1 MPAKAVGQAAQM
13 LNVPTP
19 SRASPLPQGISSW
32 IGIRASPQ
40 NTVGAWLA
48 RDSGGSG
55 NMDFEW
61 TGVFASRLAPTGIGG
76 VHSNRA
82 HHKITVGA
90 CLQAIAVG
98 QATWILNGL
107 ASSRAGSLPQGSGGG
122 SRYPVHPVP
131 KWERGLPAKAVGQA
145 AQMLNGPTP
154 SRASSLP
161 QGISAWIGICASPQ
175 NTAGAWLARE
185 SGGSGDRDVER
196 AAAFASKP
204 APTGS
209 GGVHSNRAHHKITV
223 GACLQAIAVGQAAQM
238 LNVPTPS
245 RASPLPQVPRRP
257 GVYSVIFEK
266 LR

>member
-1 MPAKAVGQAAQM
+1 VVDQAIPQGDE
-13 LNVPTP
+13 
-19 SRASPLPQGISSW
+19 SPLFCGRDLGSGS
-32 IGIRASPQ
+32 GCCEGGSADAFASKPAP
-40 NTVGAWLA
+40 TRDLGM
-48 RDSGGSG
+48 DSGY
-55 NMDFEW
+55 
-61 TGVFASRLAPTGIGG
+61 VP
-76 VHSNRA
+76 
-82 HHKITVGA
+82 HHKT
-90 CLQAIAVG
+90 L
-98 QATWILNGL
+98 
-107 ASSRAGSLPQGSGGG
+107 
-122 SRYPVHPVP
+122 
-131 KWERGLPAKAVGQA
+131 WERGLPAKAVGQA
-145 AQMLNGPTP
+145 AQMLNVPAP
-154 SRASSLP
+154 SRASPLP
-161 QGISAWIGICASPQ
+161 QGISVWIGICASPQ
-175 NTAGAWLARE
+175 NTVGAWLARE